1 MENKKITFKK
11 QNKSNST
18 APKGNNGV
26 QREYTDKYGNKLEQF
41 DILASVNFILSD
53 KISNF
58 DAVRAYEHF
67 LSRNID
73 LFQCQSE
80 LAIGFAN
87 LWSIIAASDGT
98 HSIVTA
104 YNMCMTDSLDMSKV
118 GMIMTIT
125 NMFID
130 IVNAR
135 YSKYPNDIIST
146 RNNLSCVRY
155 KGVRLANVAF
165 MLVNLIKRLPDYD
178 WTSICRR
185 FMKVGLQAFDKIDR
199 KGNSATDDQFN
210 TWVTQN
216 FDMIVNNSDP
226 CSTHDLVKMLI
237 TFGLRPK
244 DWTEIA

>member
-11 QNKSNST
+11 QDRSNSS
-18 APKGNNGV
+18 ASKGRNGV
-26 QREYTDKYGNKLEQF
+26 QRDYVDKYGNKLEQF
-41 DILASVNFILSD
+41 DILACINFILSD
-53 KISNF
+53 KISDH
-58 DAVRAYEHF
+58 DAVQAYELF

-73 LFQCQSE
+73 LFQCQTE

-87 LWSIIAASDGT
+87 LWSIISASDGQN
-98 HSIVTA
+98 SIATA
-104 YNMCMTDSLDMSKV
+104 HNMCEADSLDMSKV

-130 IVNAR
+130 IVNTR
-135 YSKYPNDIIST
+135 YSKHPNDIIAT
-146 RNNLSCVRY
+146 RNNLLGVKY

-178 WTSICRR
+178 WTSVCKR
-185 FMKVGLQAFDKIDR
+185 FMKVGLQAFDRLDR
-199 KGNSATDDQFN
+199 KGNSANDDQYN

-216 FDMIVNNSDP
+216 FDMIVSNADS